1 MANNIGTIFDDFEKN
16 VKSAARTAI
25 KNTAKRVQND
35 LLREARKNIKEYYA
49 QYDPDVY
56 ERTYDLEKSIFHTKI
71 FNQISSGDTIE
82 IDVGFKYDSM
92 GPHTFRGGSQKY
104 GGSADPEWIFENFLE
119 GIHPRTTTG
128 YEYYPIKDIS
138 QNQLMDE
145 YVNNKL
151 QNKIYTYMQ
160 KELIAALSKFM

>member
-35 LLREARKNIKEYYA
+35 LLREARKNIQKYYD

-56 ERTYDLEKSIFHTKI
+56 DRTFNLRDHANHIPIFQ
-71 FNQISSGDTIE
+71 NNSSGNISSFT
-82 IDVGFKYDSM
+82 VGFQYD
-92 GPHTFRGGSQKY
+92 GSQMGEY
-104 GGSADPEWIFENFLE
+104 ADGGDPVWVFENFLE
-119 GIHPRTTTG
+119 GVHPRTTNG
-128 YEYYPIKDIS
+128 REYYPLKDIS
-138 QNQLMDE
+138 QNQMMDE
-145 YVNNKL
+145 YVDGYL